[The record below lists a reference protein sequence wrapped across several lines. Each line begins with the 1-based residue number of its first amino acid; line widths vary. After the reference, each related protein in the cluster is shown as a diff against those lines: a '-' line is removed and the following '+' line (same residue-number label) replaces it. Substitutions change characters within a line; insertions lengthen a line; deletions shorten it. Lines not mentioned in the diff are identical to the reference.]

1 MIASAAPLDVHAPA
15 EMTWIL
21 DHAEPDTGEREA
33 DEAVKM
39 LGNYRSGT
47 ERALASNVRHYTLT
61 ASLNSPS

>member
-1 MIASAAPLDVHAPA
+1 
-15 EMTWIL
+15 MTWIL

-47 ERALASNVRHYTLT
+47 ERALASGRIFSSWLVGRERPP
-61 ASLNSPS
+61 SPRPHCH